1 MRPEKFGINESHWG
15 LISHILLQ
23 PIRNAGGRVWV
34 FGSRSRGDYTQFSD
48 LDLLIEGIEDS
59 TLISRMSERLEESTL
74 PFRVDLV
81 RESDLAETY
90 REGVYKERIAVE

>member
-1 MRPEKFGINESHWG
+1 
-15 LISHILLQ
+15 
-23 PIRNAGGRVWV
+23 V

-59 TLISRMSERLEESTL
+59 TLISRISERLEESTL